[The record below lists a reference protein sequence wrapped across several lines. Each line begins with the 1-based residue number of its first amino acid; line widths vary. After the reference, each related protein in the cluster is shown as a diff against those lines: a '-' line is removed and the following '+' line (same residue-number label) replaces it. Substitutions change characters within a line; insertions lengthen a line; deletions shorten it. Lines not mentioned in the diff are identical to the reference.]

1 MLNCCIERKRA
12 RSLALL
18 SGATSSSASA
28 SAKAHDASRA
38 DDDGDA
44 SDDEFYECVEPSAA
58 GESAQQRALEPTGR
72 LEALELSDDEKQLLG
87 GQSPIFVPHTQEQAP
102 LTEDAIE
109 QNTSILEQ

>member
-18 SGATSSSASA
+18 SGASSSAA
-28 SAKAHDASRA
+28 AKAHDASRA
-38 DDDGDA
+38 DGDA
-44 SDDEFYECVEPSAA
+44 SDDEFFECVEPPA
-58 GESAQQRALEPTGR
+58 GESAQQRPLEPTGR
-72 LEALELSDDEKQLLG
+72 LGALELSDEEKQLVG
-87 GQSPIFVPHTQEQAP
+87 GQSPIFVPVTQEQAP